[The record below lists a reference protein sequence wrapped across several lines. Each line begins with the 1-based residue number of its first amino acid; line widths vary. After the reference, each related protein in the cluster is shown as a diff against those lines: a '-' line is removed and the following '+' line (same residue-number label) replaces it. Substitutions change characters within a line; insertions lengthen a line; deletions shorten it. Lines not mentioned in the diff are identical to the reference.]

1 MGSRGLSA
9 VFLCV
14 YEQCTHM
21 SLSACTSGVCAPGV
35 LPIWTCFPLGSPG
48 DSEDS
53 CPVAD
58 SCMCN
63 MTSQQVLPPRPQAQ
77 VACEWQALRECSSSS
92 SQSFWTVLLQL
103 QGTWLVGMRLALPTN
118 ASCRCRPQGGW
129 GWGGWRDSKR
139 S

>member
-1 MGSRGLSA
+1 MASTVSQLFTLGEHFGISLWETEEGGQQGSA

-48 DSEDS
+48 DSEDG

-63 MTSQQVLPPRPQAQ
+63 MTSQQVLPRRPQAQ
-77 VACEWQALRECSSSS
+77 VACELTGRH
-92 SQSFWTVLLQL
+92 
-103 QGTWLVGMRLALPTN
+103 
-118 ASCRCRPQGGW
+118 
-129 GWGGWRDSKR
+129 
-139 S
+139 